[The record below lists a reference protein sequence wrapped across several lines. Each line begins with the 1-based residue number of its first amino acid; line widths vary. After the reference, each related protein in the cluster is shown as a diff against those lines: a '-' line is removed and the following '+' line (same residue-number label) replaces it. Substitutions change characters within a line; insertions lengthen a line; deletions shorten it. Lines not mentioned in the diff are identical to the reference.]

1 MGEKNFCDLILGKY
15 DKLTKQTKT
24 VADYVLAHQRET
36 QYMSITTLAENCGV
50 ADATVY
56 RFCRSLGF
64 SGYNDFKL
72 ALVKG
77 NRATPRDMP
86 LGLDGDITSDD
97 SIQDM
102 CKKLYSVNA
111 SALAD
116 TLTRLDPMSIG
127 AAVSTLRQ
135 ARFVY
140 CLGFGGS
147 MVIAKEA
154 VSRFATVTN
163 NFQQISDTH
172 MQAMAVSLAGPQDV
186 ILLFSFSGA
195 TRDIFDVL
203 QTAKKRGVKIILVTH
218 FPKSP
223 AAAYADTIITCGVEE
238 GPMNG
243 GSIAAKI
250 GLLFI
255 IDILFNEYC
264 REDPVVTAQNLDAT
278 THAVSTKLM

>member
-1 MGEKNFCDLILGKY
+1 MGETNVCDLILSKY

-24 VADYVLAHQRET
+24 VADYVLANRQET

-56 RFCRSLGF
+56 RLCRSLGF

-77 NRATPRDMP
+77 NGKKPLDMP
-86 LGLDGDITSDD
+86 LGLDGNVTLDD
-97 SIQDM
+97 SISDM

-111 SALAD
+111 AALAD
-116 TLTRLDPMSIG
+116 TLMHVEPEAIR
-127 AAVSTLRQ
+127 AAVDTLRN
-135 ARFVY
+135 ANHVY

-147 MVIAKEA
+147 MVIAMEA
-154 VSRFATVTN
+154 VSRFATITN
-163 NFQQISDTH
+163 KFQQISDTH
-172 MQAMAVSLAGPQDV
+172 MQAMAIALSGPKDV

-203 QTAKKRGVKIILVTH
+203 ETAKKRGTRIILVTH

-243 GSIAAKI
+243 GSIAAKM
-250 GLLFI
+250 GLLFL

-264 REDPVVTAQNLDAT
+264 RQDPVATAAQLDAT
-278 THAVSTKLM
+278 THAVATKLM

>member
-1 MGEKNFCDLILGKY
+1 MGEQSVCDLIVSKY

-24 VADYVLAHQRET
+24 VADYVLANRKET

-56 RFCRSLGF
+56 RLCRTLGF

-77 NRATPRDMP
+77 NGKRPLDMP
-86 LGLDGDITSDD
+86 LGLDGNVTMED
-97 SIQDM
+97 SIGDM
-102 CKKLYSVNA
+102 SKKLYSVNA

-116 TLTRLDPMSIG
+116 TLTRLDPRSIDK
-127 AAVSTLRQ
+127 AVDTLKK
-135 ARFVY
+135 ARSVF

-147 MVIAKEA
+147 MVIAMEA
-154 VSRFATVTN
+154 VSRFATITN
-163 NFQQISDTH
+163 KFRQISDTH
-172 MQAMAVSLAGPQDV
+172 MQAMAIALSGPEDV

-203 QTAKKRGVKIILVTH
+203 ENAKKRGTKIILVTH

-223 AAAYADTIITCGVEE
+223 AAAYANTIITCGVEE

-250 GLLFI
+250 GLLFL

-264 REDPVVTAQNLDAT
+264 RRDPQTTAQHLDAT
-278 THAVSTKLM
+278 THAVAAKLM